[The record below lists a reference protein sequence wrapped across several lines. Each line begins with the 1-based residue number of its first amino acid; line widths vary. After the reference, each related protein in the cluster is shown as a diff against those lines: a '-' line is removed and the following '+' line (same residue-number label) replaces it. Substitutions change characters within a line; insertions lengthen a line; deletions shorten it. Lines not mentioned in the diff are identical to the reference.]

1 MLSRVLHQDLGRNIV
16 VDERAPNVLW
26 LSFNKTEG
34 NTGEFLAAPT
44 ATFGV
49 ASATITTVEQGAV
62 QEIQVVSVSGAT
74 GGTFRLVHAN
84 TATEAIPFDASSE
97 QMEVAIGRLPSLGKV
112 KVKLEEAD
120 RVWSVTFVSYPGN
133 VPTLTTTS
141 SLTGGTVSVATRRDG
156 TSRPLEGKIKVAFGG
171 SGWATIF
178 ANNTEQEV
186 SDTLNGLGIDVSV
199 ERVFLVG
206 VFHTHHLPRT
216 ARRCPFDQ
224 GERVR
229 FGGHGR
235 HR

>member
-1 MLSRVLHQDLGRNIV
+1 M
-16 VDERAPNVLW
+16 DERAPGVLW

-62 QEIQVVSVSGAT
+62 QEVQVVSVTGAT
-74 GGTFRLVHAN
+74 GGTFRLVHDN
-84 TATEAIPFDASSE
+84 TATEAIPFDASPSDL
-97 QMEVAIGRLPSLGKV
+97 EVAIGRLPSLGKV

-120 RVWSVTFVSYPGN
+120 RVWSVTFVSLPGN
-133 VPTLTTTS
+133 VATLTTTS
-141 SLTGGTVSVATRRDG
+141 SLTGTSPTVSVATRRDG

-186 SDTLNGLGIDVSV
+186 SDTLNSLGVDVSV

-206 VFHTHHLPRT
+206 GASSTLILSLIHI
-216 ARRCPFDQ
+216 
-224 GERVR
+224 
-229 FGGHGR
+229 
-235 HR
+235 